1 MTTPGLVGLV
11 RGGRLGGDGIGR
23 VSVAGDMLFTVATE
37 VVEESESL
45 EEVRL
50 ILEGLRGDRFVSRSS
65 VELLLLTV
73 ILLSREAMTLTV
85 LAELAVTGVTRWTGA
100 DTVASIMVRRSSCE
114 LDLTRG
120 GVDPN

>member
-1 MTTPGLVGLV
+1 
-11 RGGRLGGDGIGR
+11 
-23 VSVAGDMLFTVATE
+23 MLFTVATE

-100 DTVASIMVRRSSCE
+100 VTVASIMVRRSSCE

>member
-1 MTTPGLVGLV
+1 MTTPSLVGLG
-11 RGGRLGGDGIGR
+11 RGGRLGGDGIGG

-37 VVEESESL
+37 VLEESESL

-100 DTVASIMVRRSSCE
+100 EVE
-114 LDLTRG
+114 
-120 GVDPN
+120 